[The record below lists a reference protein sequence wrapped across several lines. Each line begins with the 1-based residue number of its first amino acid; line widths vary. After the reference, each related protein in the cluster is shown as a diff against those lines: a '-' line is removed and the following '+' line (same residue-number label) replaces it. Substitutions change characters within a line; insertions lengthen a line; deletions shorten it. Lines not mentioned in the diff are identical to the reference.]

1 MVCDPVGPPA
11 PRLSRPEPD
20 SLEAAAKR
28 AAQVVKLVADNRVS
42 AANKRLHRPDV
53 APKPIREAYEDLIPL
68 HPQGAPPTNI
78 VLPETPLYGP
88 GTVPTNAV
96 REIVSHSRKESS
108 PGPSGWTFELLDVA
122 LRDAAFAE
130 SFRNLMIDICN
141 GALPAAVD
149 LVLAHSNLIGIPKET
164 GGTRPIA
171 MGDVFLKVAA
181 QIAMKRE
188 ESNLRSIFY
197 GTQYGVGTKNGAEI
211 IIHDTREFV
220 RNGPLPDKT
229 SVGGK
234 MRVLF
239 TLDASNAFN
248 SPTRESMHQ
257 AIVAYNV
264 PGLLGI
270 FKTAY
275 AQKSTLFIVGSNGE
289 LSLTSSNGSKQGET
303 SSGMCF
309 SLVVQPGLDEIRDN
323 HEKSAAKAYLDDIS
337 AMSTDPYAAH
347 LALLALDARLRSKGI
362 SLNYKKCEVLMPGL
376 VEDGPDD
383 TYVARVAA
391 ALTAAGVPADSP
403 LRHFRIATVVKILG
417 AHISTSS
424 AREEAAL
431 LAKAKPKIDAQLAR
445 VRELPASP
453 QALIIV
459 RQCFLA
465 TQMHNARVHHPD
477 TTARLMSYVDAK
489 SQLLIRD
496 WAQCQQ
502 FGAAQQAIYIAPT
515 RQGGLGMVSL
525 SITAPAAH
533 AASILNYRCTKN
545 GQKCTITQS
554 QINQAC
560 LEEAH
565 KQLAVRDPSFVA
577 HLENT
582 KHGGSILTTSHA
594 ARASEDITA
603 AALRILL
610 KSPSVN
616 AASSS
621 ASTYACPGC
630 SSTSIGRR
638 ANNLAAAASARSS
651 APSLSVEQYMHH
663 ALGCAAMPGGAVTKR
678 HNAILVVRHSAQL
691 RLRRRRQGTEKPSFL
706 RLSLRFASLAR
717 RLRHSQQVLQKSN

>member
-239 TLDASNAFN
+239 TLDASNAF
-248 SPTRESMHQ
+248 
-257 AIVAYNV
+257 
-264 PGLLGI
+264 
-270 FKTAY
+270 K
-275 AQKSTLFIVGSNGE
+275 
-289 LSLTSSNGSKQGET
+289 LSYS
-303 SSGMCF
+303 
-309 SLVVQPGLDEIRDN
+309 
-323 HEKSAAKAYLDDIS
+323 
-337 AMSTDPYAAH
+337 
-347 LALLALDARLRSKGI
+347 
-362 SLNYKKCEVLMPGL
+362 
-376 VEDGPDD
+376 
-383 TYVARVAA
+383 
-391 ALTAAGVPADSP
+391 
-403 LRHFRIATVVKILG
+403 
-417 AHISTSS
+417 
-424 AREEAAL
+424 
-431 LAKAKPKIDAQLAR
+431 
-445 VRELPASP
+445 
-453 QALIIV
+453 
-459 RQCFLA
+459 
-465 TQMHNARVHHPD
+465 
-477 TTARLMSYVDAK
+477 
-489 SQLLIRD
+489 
-496 WAQCQQ
+496 
-502 FGAAQQAIYIAPT
+502 
-515 RQGGLGMVSL
+515 
-525 SITAPAAH
+525 
-533 AASILNYRCTKN
+533 
-545 GQKCTITQS
+545 
-554 QINQAC
+554 
-560 LEEAH
+560 
-565 KQLAVRDPSFVA
+565 
-577 HLENT
+577 
-582 KHGGSILTTSHA
+582 
-594 ARASEDITA
+594 
-603 AALRILL
+603 
-610 KSPSVN
+610 
-616 AASSS
+616 
-621 ASTYACPGC
+621 
-630 SSTSIGRR
+630 
-638 ANNLAAAASARSS
+638 
-651 APSLSVEQYMHH
+651 
-663 ALGCAAMPGGAVTKR
+663 
-678 HNAILVVRHSAQL
+678 
-691 RLRRRRQGTEKPSFL
+691 
-706 RLSLRFASLAR
+706 
-717 RLRHSQQVLQKSN
+717 